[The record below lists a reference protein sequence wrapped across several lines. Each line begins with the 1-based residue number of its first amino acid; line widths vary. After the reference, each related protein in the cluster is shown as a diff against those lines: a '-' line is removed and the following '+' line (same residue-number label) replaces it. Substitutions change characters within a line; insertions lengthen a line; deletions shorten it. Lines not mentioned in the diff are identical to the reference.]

1 VPPIP
6 IRARRTVA
14 ARPRWCRGHRCVIC
28 RLHGRRGRTGHHHP
42 VRQTGRRADHRGRS
56 QVETPL
62 HSGGYSIVATH
73 ALFTD
78 VAFLAK
84 EGLLLGYDVVIDE
97 VLSVVRCVTQE
108 LLIGGAK
115 AKGVGIKSWKGLY
128 LEHGFAT
135 VDPDTGLV
143 HATEEWEH
151 KQDLPELS
159 KTLFN
164 MANADCL
171 FSVGDNVLLW
181 ELPPV
186 LLKAVGSLTVY
197 TFLAE
202 GSLMAS
208 FMRRNGI
215 DFILDRDPASERR
228 FKDKARHL
236 INIRD
241 IPNINKLRF
250 SYSDPERLLK
260 IQTSLV
266 EAIRLEQRKIVR
278 DRPKGDIQGY

>member
-1 VPPIP
+1 M
-6 IRARRTVA
+6 
-14 ARPRWCRGHRCVIC
+14 
-28 RLHGRRGRTGHHHP
+28 
-42 VRQTGRRADHRGRS
+42 
-56 QVETPL
+56 
-62 HSGGYSIVATH
+62 
-73 ALFTD
+73 
-78 VAFLAK
+78 
-84 EGLLLGYDVVIDE
+84 
-97 VLSVVRCVTQE
+97 SVVRCVTQE